1 MHNFLTEFKAFI
13 NRGNII
19 DLAIGVII
27 GGAFTGLVKSITSN
41 LINPL
46 IGLFTGKSS
55 SLSNLKLVVNK
66 NLVFTYGEFL
76 NDLINFLITALVVFI
91 LVKFISRFLVKPE
104 PKKTQPDPQLAVLQ
118 EIKTLLEKNN

>member
-1 MHNFLTEFKAFI
+1 MRSFLTEFKAFI

>member
-1 MHNFLTEFKAFI
+1 MHKFFKEFEAFI

-27 GGAFTGLVKSITSN
+27 GGAFTGLVKSLTSN

-46 IGLFTGKSS
+46 IGFFTGKSS
-55 SLSNLKLVVNK
+55 SLSNLKLIVNK

-76 NDLINFLITALVVFI
+76 NDLINFLITALVVFF
-91 LVKFISRFLVKPE
+91 LVKFISRFWNLE
-104 PKKTQPDPQLAVLQ
+104 PKKAKPDPQLEVLKD
-118 EIKTLLEKNN
+118 IKSLLEKQS

>member
-1 MHNFLTEFKAFI
+1 MRNFLTEFKAFI

-104 PKKTQPDPQLAVLQ
+104 PKKTQPDPQLEVLQ